1 MFKTRKKT
9 HEQREF
15 WMVADRLPKA
25 SPRRFYELLNG
36 TLEVMNFAGEVWAMC
51 APAYAG
57 AQRGGLPGIDP
68 VVYFKMLMIGFFE
81 GIESERAIAARCA
94 DCRRP
99 PAPPCGLPSAGYLA
113 PLGSLSLRGFL
124 GYALDE
130 ATPDHSS
137 MTVIRQRLGSD
148 CFARIFAVVLAALRK
163 HGLLKGRHLGIDSS
177 VIEANASLRS
187 LTERNTEEGYWDYVQ
202 RLAREAGLETTDGA
216 TLRNFDRKRAGKRM
230 SNEQWQNPH
239 DPDAKIGRTKDGATD
254 MVYLPEHT
262 VDLDTGAIVQA
273 QVLAGDHR
281 DSEELS
287 ERVIEAVVNVQ
298 EAQADPEALPET
310 LTADKGYFSLL
321 EIGRL
326 QELSLKTVISD
337 PHRAQRRF
345 DKLSRA
351 DRQSLARA
359 QRSAGSKYGR
369 KLLRKRGQHIER
381 SFAHV
386 LDAGGMRRAT
396 LRGLE
401 NLNKRHQIAAACYNL
416 SQLLRQLYGRGTPK
430 QWAASVCIFLS
441 PMFYMVIA
449 GCRSLAL
456 KARYLL
462 TICFDRPWLQ
472 WDDSLNHSS
481 STAC

>member
-1 MFKTRKKT
+1 MFKPRKKT
-9 HEQREF
+9 QEQKEF
-15 WMVADRLPKA
+15 WLVAGRLPKVTP
-25 SPRRFYELLNG
+25 SRFYELLNG
-36 TLEVMNFAGEVWAMC
+36 TLDRMSFGREVWEMC
-51 APAYAG
+51 APAYAD
-57 AQRGGLPGIDP
+57 ATKGGRPGIDP

-81 GIESERAIAARCA
+81 GIESERQIAARCA
-94 DCRRP
+94 D
-99 PAPPCGLPSAGYLA
+99 
-113 PLGSLSLRGFL
+113 SLSLRGFL

-130 ATPDHSS
+130 STPDHSS
-137 MTVIRQRLGSD
+137 MTIIRQRLGSE
-148 CFARIFAVVLAALRK
+148 CFEKVFALVLAALQR

-187 LTERNTEEGYWDYVQ
+187 LSERNTEEAYWDYVQ

-216 TLRNFDRKRAGKRM
+216 ALRNFDRHRAGKKL

-273 QVLAGDHR
+273 QVLPGDHR

-287 ERVIEAVVNVQ
+287 QRVIEAVINVQ
-298 EAQADPEALPET
+298 EARGDADALPET
-310 LTADKGYFSLL
+310 LTGDKGYFSLL

-337 PHRAQRRF
+337 PRRAQRRF
-345 DKLSRA
+345 DKLSSPE
-351 DRQSLARA
+351 RQSLARA
-359 QRSAGSKYGR
+359 QRSVSAKYGR

-416 SQLLRQLYGRGTPK
+416 SQLLRRLYGIGTPK
-430 QWAASVCIFLS
+430 QWRAAFALFLAPLLSV
-441 PMFYMVIA
+441 VIA
-449 GCRSLAL
+449 GRRSLAT
-456 KARYLL
+456 KARKLVVS
-462 TICFDRPWLQ
+462 FFRAF
-472 WDDSLNHSS
+472 SLHQGHRCEYPSS
-481 STAC
+481 STVC

>member
-1 MFKTRKKT
+1 MFKTRKKSQ
-9 HEQREF
+9 EQKEF
-15 WMVADRLPKA
+15 WIVADRLPKA
-25 SPRRFYELLNG
+25 SPSRFYELLNG
-36 TLEVMNFAGEVWAMC
+36 TLEKMNFAGEVWEMC

-57 AQRGGLPGIDP
+57 AERGGRPGIDP

-81 GIESERAIAARCA
+81 GLESERAIAARCA
-94 DCRRP
+94 D
-99 PAPPCGLPSAGYLA
+99 
-113 PLGSLSLRGFL
+113 SLSLRGFL

-130 ATPDHSS
+130 ATPEHSS

-148 CFARIFAVVLAALRK
+148 CFARVFAVVLAALQK

-187 LTERNTEEGYWDYVQ
+187 LTERNTEEAYWDYVQ

-216 TLRNFDRKRAGKRM
+216 ELRNFDRKRAGKKM
-230 SNEQWQNPH
+230 SNEQWKNPH

-287 ERVIEAVVNVQ
+287 ERVIEAVLNVR

-345 DKLSRA
+345 DKLSSA

-381 SFAHV
+381 SFAHA
-386 LDAGGMRRAT
+386 LDR
-396 LRGLE
+396 
-401 NLNKRHQIAAACYNL
+401 K
-416 SQLLRQLYGRGTPK
+416 
-430 QWAASVCIFLS
+430 SV
-441 PMFYMVIA
+441 V
-449 GCRSLAL
+449 
-456 KARYLL
+456 
-462 TICFDRPWLQ
+462 
-472 WDDSLNHSS
+472 
-481 STAC
+481 

>member
-1 MFKTRKKT
+1 MFKPRKRT
-9 HEQREF
+9 QEQKEF
-15 WMVADRLPKA
+15 WVVADRLPKA
-25 SPRRFYELLNG
+25 SPSRFYELLNG
-36 TLEVMNFAGEVWAMC
+36 TLEEMDFAQEVRTMC
-51 APAYAG
+51 APAYAEVE
-57 AQRGGLPGIDP
+57 RGGRPGIDP

-94 DCRRP
+94 D
-99 PAPPCGLPSAGYLA
+99 
-113 PLGSLSLRGFL
+113 SLSLRGFL

-137 MTVIRQRLGSD
+137 MSVIRQRLGSD
-148 CFARIFAVVLAALRK
+148 CFAQVFALVLTALQR

-187 LTERNTEEGYWDYVQ
+187 LSERNTEEGYWTYVQ
-202 RLAREAGLETTDGA
+202 RLAREAGLETSDGA
-216 TLRNFDRKRAGKRM
+216 ALRNFDRHRAGKKM

-273 QVLAGDHR
+273 QVLPGDHR

-287 ERVIEAVVNVQ
+287 ARVIEAVVSVQ
-298 EAQADPEALPET
+298 AAQGVTDPAAVPQT
-310 LTADKGYFSLL
+310 LTADKGYFSLA

-326 QELSLKTVISD
+326 QELTLKTVISD
-337 PHRAQRRF
+337 PRRDQRRLDKLEPAQR
-345 DKLSRA
+345 
-351 DRQSLARA
+351 QTLARA
-359 QRSAGSKYGR
+359 QRSARSKYGR
-369 KLLRKRGQHIER
+369 ALLRKRGQHIER

-416 SQLLRQLYGRGTPK
+416 SQLLRRLYGVGTPK
-430 QWAASVCIFLS
+430 QWAACFWLLIVASK
-441 PMFYMVIA
+441 
-449 GCRSLAL
+449 AL
-456 KARYLL
+456 HLRLYLL
-462 TICFDRPWLQ
+462 LPTHRPNLSTTA
-472 WDDSLNHSS
+472 DYPAFHPASAIGRS

>member
-1 MFKTRKKT
+1 M
-9 HEQREF
+9 
-15 WMVADRLPKA
+15 
-25 SPRRFYELLNG
+25 S
-36 TLEVMNFAGEVWAMC
+36 
-51 APAYAG
+51 
-57 AQRGGLPGIDP
+57 I
-68 VVYFKMLMIGFFE
+68 
-81 GIESERAIAARCA
+81 
-94 DCRRP
+94 
-99 PAPPCGLPSAGYLA
+99 
-113 PLGSLSLRGFL
+113 
-124 GYALDE
+124 
-130 ATPDHSS
+130 
-137 MTVIRQRLGSD
+137 IRQRLGRD
-148 CFARIFAVVLAALRK
+148 CFERVFALVLAALQR

-187 LTERNTEEGYWDYVQ
+187 LSERNTEEGYWAYVQ
-202 RLAREAGLETTDGA
+202 RLAREAGVETNDGA
-216 TLRNFDRKRAGKRM
+216 ALRNFDRKRAGKKL

-287 ERVIEAVVNVQ
+287 ERVIEAVVSVQ

-310 LTADKGYFSLL
+310 LTGDKGYFSLL

-337 PHRAQRRF
+337 PRRVQRRF
-345 DKLSRA
+345 DQLSSA
-351 DRQSLARA
+351 QRQTLARA
-359 QRSAGSKYGR
+359 QRSASSKYGR

-416 SQLLRQLYGRGTPK
+416 SQLLRRLYGVGTPK
-430 QWAASVCIFLS
+430 QWAACLSLLLARLLHLLMTTSHSLGDPMARLNNYIFRLPLIS
-441 PMFYMVIA
+441 HDSFRKPRFFN
-449 GCRSLAL
+449 SLLGVAV
-456 KARYLL
+456 
-462 TICFDRPWLQ
+462 
-472 WDDSLNHSS
+472 
-481 STAC
+481 

>member
-1 MFKTRKKT
+1 MCKPRKKT
-9 HEQREF
+9 QVQKEF
-15 WMVADRLPKA
+15 WVVAERLPKA
-25 SPRRFYELLNG
+25 SPSRFYELLNR
-36 TLEVMNFAGEVWAMC
+36 TLEEMEFARQVWEMC
-51 APAYAG
+51 APAYADV
-57 AQRGGLPGIDP
+57 ARGGRPGIDP

-81 GIESERAIAARCA
+81 GIESERQIAGRCA
-94 DCRRP
+94 D
-99 PAPPCGLPSAGYLA
+99 
-113 PLGSLSLRGFL
+113 SLSLRGFL
-124 GYALDE
+124 GYALEE

-137 MTVIRQRLGSD
+137 MSVIRQRLGSD
-148 CFARIFAVVLAALRK
+148 CFAQVFALVLSALQR

-187 LTERNTEEGYWDYVQ
+187 LSELNTEEGYWDYVQ
-202 RLAREAGLETTDGA
+202 RLAKEAGLETTDGA
-216 TLRNFDRKRAGKRM
+216 ALRNFDRHRAGKKM
-230 SNEQWQNPH
+230 SNAQWENPH

-262 VDLDTGAIVQA
+262 VDLETGAIVQA

-287 ERVIEAVVNVQ
+287 ERVLEAVVNVQ
-298 EAQADPEALPET
+298 EAQADPEKVPET
-310 LTADKGYFSLL
+310 LTGDKGYFSLL

-337 PHRAQRRF
+337 PCRAQRRC
-345 DKLSRA
+345 DKLSSGE
-351 DRQSLARA
+351 RQTLARA
-359 QRSAGSKYGR
+359 QRSVSSKYGR

-386 LDAGGMRRAT
+386 LDAGGMRHAT

-416 SQLLRQLYGRGTPK
+416 SQLLRRLYGVGTPK
-430 QWAASVCIFLS
+430 QWAALFADVLKVAVSRLRS
-441 PMFYMVIA
+441 A
-449 GCRSLAL
+449 LRSLRISSSHFVSQLVRAT
-456 KARYLL
+456 RSIL
-462 TICFDRPWLQ
+462 TTTADHR
-472 WDDSLNHSS
+472 S

>member
-1 MFKTRKKT
+1 MFKPRRKT
-9 HEQREF
+9 QEQNEF
-15 WMVADRLPKA
+15 WVMTERLPKA
-25 SPRRFYELLNG
+25 SPSRFYELLNG
-36 TLEVMNFAGEVWAMC
+36 TLEAMGFAEEVWQIC
-51 APAYAG
+51 APAYAEE
-57 AQRGGLPGIDP
+57 QRGGRPGIDP

-81 GIESERAIAARCA
+81 GIESERQIAARCE
-94 DCRRP
+94 D
-99 PAPPCGLPSAGYLA
+99 
-113 PLGSLSLRGFL
+113 SLSLRDFL

-130 ATPDHSS
+130 PTPDHSS
-137 MTVIRQRLGSD
+137 MSIIRQRLGSD
-148 CFARIFAVVLAALRK
+148 CFERVFALVLAALQR

-187 LTERNTEEGYWDYVQ
+187 LSERNTEEGYWAYVQ

-216 TLRNFDRKRAGKRM
+216 ALRNFDRHRAGKKL
-230 SNEQWQNPH
+230 SNEQWQNLH

-273 QVLAGDHR
+273 QVLPGDQR

-287 ERVIEAVVNVQ
+287 ERVIEAVLNVQ
-298 EAQADPEALPET
+298 EAQGDPEALPET
-310 LTADKGYFSLL
+310 LTGDKGYFSLL

-337 PHRAQRRF
+337 PRRAQRRF
-345 DKLSRA
+345 DKLSSRE
-351 DRQSLARA
+351 RQSLARA
-359 QRSAGSKYGR
+359 QRSVSSKYGR

-416 SQLLRQLYGRGTPK
+416 SQLLRRLYGIGTPK
-430 QWAASVCIFLS
+430 QWRAFWSLLLAS
-441 PMFYMVIA
+441 A
-449 GCRSLAL
+449 LAL
-456 KARYLL
+456 ATHSWCALL
-462 TICFDRPWLQ
+462 TWWKSFPPLRLHHFRSIK
-472 WDDSLNHSS
+472 SLSVNRSS

>member
-1 MFKTRKKT
+1 MFKPRKKT
-9 HEQREF
+9 PKQKEF
-15 WMVADRLPKA
+15 WVMTERLPKA
-25 SPRRFYELLNG
+25 SPSRFYELLNG
-36 TLEVMNFAGEVWAMC
+36 TLEAMGFAEEVWQTC
-51 APAYAG
+51 APAYAEEK
-57 AQRGGLPGIDP
+57 RGGRPGIDP

-81 GIESERAIAARCA
+81 GIESERAIALRCE
-94 DCRRP
+94 D
-99 PAPPCGLPSAGYLA
+99 
-113 PLGSLSLRGFL
+113 SLSLRGFL
-124 GYALDE
+124 GYALEE

-137 MTVIRQRLGSD
+137 MSVIRQRLGSE
-148 CFARIFAVVLAALRK
+148 CFAQVFALVLRALQR
-163 HGLLKGRHLGIDSS
+163 HGMLKGRHLGIDSS

-187 LTERNTEEGYWDYVQ
+187 LSERNTEEGYWAYVQ
-202 RLAREAGLETTDGA
+202 RLAREAGVETSDGA
-216 TLRNFDRKRAGKRM
+216 ALRNFDRHRAGKKL

-298 EAQADPEALPET
+298 EALADPEALPET
-310 LTADKGYFSLL
+310 LTGDKGYFSLL

-326 QELSLKTVISD
+326 QELSLKTVICD
-337 PHRAQRRF
+337 PRRAQRRF
-345 DKLSRA
+345 DQLSSA
-351 DRQSLARA
+351 QRQTLARA
-359 QRSAGSKYGR
+359 QRSVSSKYGR

-416 SQLLRQLYGRGTPK
+416 SQLLRRLYGIGTPK
-430 QWAASVCIFLS
+430 QWAAFLRLLLAAQDHLVTTIWRPLMWWLKNFLPRLCHNLLPRSV
-441 PMFYMVIA
+441 
-449 GCRSLAL
+449 
-456 KARYLL
+456 
-462 TICFDRPWLQ
+462 
-472 WDDSLNHSS
+472 NS

>member
-1 MFKTRKKT
+1 MFKARKKT
-9 HEQREF
+9 QKQKEF
-15 WMVADRLPKA
+15 WVVADRLPKA
-25 SPRRFYELLNG
+25 SPSRFYELLNG
-36 TLEVMNFAGEVWAMC
+36 TLEGMHFAEEVWGIC
-51 APAYAG
+51 APAYAE
-57 AQRGGLPGIDP
+57 AKRGGRPGIDP
-68 VVYFKMLMIGFFE
+68 VIYFKMLMIGFFE
-81 GIESERAIAARCA
+81 GLESERQIASRCA
-94 DCRRP
+94 D
-99 PAPPCGLPSAGYLA
+99 
-113 PLGSLSLRGFL
+113 SLSLRGFL

-137 MTVIRQRLGSD
+137 MTIIRQRLGNE
-148 CFARIFAVVLAALRK
+148 CFERVFALVLTALQR

-187 LTERNTEEGYWDYVQ
+187 LSERNTEEAYWDYVK
-202 RLAREAGLETTDGA
+202 RLAREAGLETTEGA
-216 TLRNFDRKRAGKRM
+216 ALRNFDRKRAGKKL

-262 VDLDTGAIVQA
+262 VDLETGAIVQA

-287 ERVIEAVVNVQ
+287 ERVIEAMVNVQ
-298 EAQADPEALPET
+298 EALGDPEALPET
-310 LTADKGYFSLL
+310 MTGDKGYFSLL

-326 QELSLKTVISD
+326 QELGLKTVISD

-345 DKLSRA
+345 DQLSSPE
-351 DRQSLARA
+351 RQSLARA
-359 QRSAGSKYGR
+359 QRSVSSKYG
-369 KLLRKRGQHIER
+369 KGLLRKRGQHIER

-416 SQLLRQLYGRGTPK
+416 SQLLRRLYGIGTPK
-430 QWAASVCIFLS
+430 QWRAFLCFLLAS
-441 PMFYMVIA
+441 PMN
-449 GCRSLAL
+449 LATNFRRAVQSWL
-456 KARYLL
+456 KCLPRLRPNSFHL
-462 TICFDRPWLQ
+462 TNALPA
-472 WDDSLNHSS
+472 NPGS
-481 STAC
+481 STDC

>member
-1 MFKTRKKT
+1 MFKARKKT
-9 HEQREF
+9 PEQKEF
-15 WMVADRLPKA
+15 WVLAERLPKA
-25 SPRRFYELLNG
+25 SPSRFYELLNG
-36 TLEVMNFAGEVWAMC
+36 TLEAMGFAEEVWQIC
-51 APAYAG
+51 APAYAEEK
-57 AQRGGLPGIDP
+57 RGGRPGIDP

-81 GIESERAIAARCA
+81 GIESERAIALRCE
-94 DCRRP
+94 D
-99 PAPPCGLPSAGYLA
+99 
-113 PLGSLSLRGFL
+113 SLSLRGFL

-137 MTVIRQRLGSD
+137 MSVIRQRLGGD
-148 CFARIFAVVLAALRK
+148 CFERVFALVLAALQR

-187 LTERNTEEGYWDYVQ
+187 LTERNTEEGYWAYVQ
-202 RLAREAGLETTDGA
+202 RLAREAGVETDDGA
-216 TLRNFDRKRAGKRM
+216 ALRNFDRHRAGKKL
-230 SNEQWQNPH
+230 SNAQWQNPH

-281 DSEELS
+281 DSEDLS
-287 ERVIEAVVNVQ
+287 ERVIEAVVSVQ
-298 EAQADPEALPET
+298 EAQADPETLPET
-310 LTADKGYFSLL
+310 LTGDKGYFSLL

-337 PHRAQRRF
+337 PRRTQRRF
-345 DKLSRA
+345 DKLSSA
-351 DRQSLARA
+351 QRQTLTRA
-359 QRSAGSKYGR
+359 QRSVSSQYGR
-369 KLLRKRGQHIER
+369 RLLRKRGQHIER

-416 SQLLRQLYGRGTPK
+416 SQLLRRLYGVGTPK
-430 QWAASVCIFLS
+430 QWAACLSLLLARLLHLLIGAWQSFVAQRRNLITIIF
-441 PMFYMVIA
+441 
-449 GCRSLAL
+449 GCRLS
-456 KARYLL
+456 R
-462 TICFDRPWLQ
+462 TTTSVNP
-472 WDDSLNHSS
+472 SS
-481 STAC
+481 STVC

>member
-1 MFKTRKKT
+1 MFKPRKKT
-9 HEQREF
+9 QKQKEF
-15 WMVADRLPKA
+15 WVVAERLPKA
-25 SPRRFYELLNG
+25 SPSRFYELLNG
-36 TLEVMNFAGEVWAMC
+36 TLEGMKFAEEVWEKC
-51 APAYAG
+51 APAYAE
-57 AQRGGLPGIDP
+57 ATRGGRPGIDP

-81 GIESERAIAARCA
+81 GLESERAIASRCA
-94 DCRRP
+94 D
-99 PAPPCGLPSAGYLA
+99 
-113 PLGSLSLRGFL
+113 SLSLRGFL

-137 MTVIRQRLGSD
+137 MTVIRQRLGGD
-148 CFARIFAVVLAALRK
+148 CFARVFAVVLAALRQ

-187 LTERNTEEGYWDYVQ
+187 LSERNTEEAYWDYVQ

-216 TLRNFDRKRAGKRM
+216 VLRNFDRKRPGKKL

-287 ERVIEAVVNVQ
+287 ERVLEAVVNVQ

-326 QELSLKTVISD
+326 QELTLKTVISD

-345 DKLSRA
+345 DKLSSA
-351 DRQSLARA
+351 ERQSLARA
-359 QRSAGSKYGR
+359 RRSASSKYG
-369 KLLRKRGQHIER
+369 KGLLRKRGQHIER

-416 SQLLRQLYGRGTPK
+416 SQLLRRLYGIGTPK
-430 QWAASVCIFLS
+430 QWMAALSSFLF
-441 PMFYMVIA
+441 PVLCLFLP
-449 GCRSLAL
+449 GCRSRAVQSSNLLARFL
-456 KARYLL
+456 EHSLL
-462 TICFDRPWLQ
+462 REGN
-472 WDDSLNHSS
+472 SENHGS

>member
-1 MFKTRKKT
+1 MFKTRTRKQEPK
-9 HEQREF
+9 EF
-15 WMVADRLPKA
+15 WVVADRLPKA
-25 SPRRFYELLNG
+25 SPSRFYELLNG
-36 TLEVMNFAGEVWAMC
+36 TLEAMQFAEEVWQIC

-57 AQRGGLPGIDP
+57 EKRGGRPGIDP

-81 GIESERAIAARCA
+81 GIESERQIAARCE
-94 DCRRP
+94 D
-99 PAPPCGLPSAGYLA
+99 
-113 PLGSLSLRGFL
+113 SLSLRGFL
-124 GYALDE
+124 GYALEE

-137 MTVIRQRLGSD
+137 MSIIRQRLGGD
-148 CFARIFAVVLAALRK
+148 CFERVFALVLAALRK

-187 LTERNTEEGYWDYVQ
+187 LSERNTEEGYWAYVQ
-202 RLAREAGLETTDGA
+202 RLAREAGVETNDGA
-216 TLRNFDRKRAGKRM
+216 ALRNFDRHRAGKKL

-287 ERVIEAVVNVQ
+287 ERVIEAVVSVQ
-298 EAQADPEALPET
+298 EALADPEALPET
-310 LTADKGYFSLL
+310 LTSDKGYFSLL

-337 PHRAQRRF
+337 PRRAQRRF
-345 DKLSRA
+345 DKLSSA
-351 DRQSLARA
+351 QRQTLARA
-359 QRSAGSKYGR
+359 HRSVSSKYGR
-369 KLLRKRGQHIER
+369 KLLRQRGQHIER

-386 LDAGGMRRAT
+386 RDAGGMRRAT

-416 SQLLRQLYGRGTPK
+416 SQLLRRLYGIGTPK
-430 QWAASVCIFLS
+430 QWAACLSLFL
-441 PMFYMVIA
+441 
-449 GCRSLAL
+449 R
-456 KARYLL
+456 RLL
-462 TICFDRPWLQ
+462 HELTGAWQSFVAQGRDLIPILFDYRLSRMTASANP
-472 WDDSLNHSS
+472 SS